1 MTKPSNGFSNE
12 AVAAFFKQPNAIAK
26 NTTSATDATSA
37 SASSHLTGG
46 QIAGIVIGSCVGAA
60 FIVACLA
67 LLVIHRKRKP
77 RGLASSTEEQE
88 QETNLHEAPEE
99 CVPHRFAWA
108 RLRNPRRRTEL
119 PGASQPEL
127 SAESPTVSHELDSSV
142 STPSASFGSHITS
155 INTQLAELPGRTSEE
170 KKE

>member
-1 MTKPSNGFSNE
+1 MTKPSDGFSNK
-12 AVAAFFKQPNAIAK
+12 AVAAFFKQPSAIAK
-26 NTTSATDATSA
+26 NTTGATDATSA
-37 SASSHLTGG
+37 SGNSHLTGG
-46 QIAGIVIGSCVGAA
+46 QIAGVVVGSCVGAA
-60 FIVACLA
+60 SIVACLA
-67 LLVIHRKRKP
+67 LLIIHWKRKE
-77 RGLASSTEEQE
+77 RGFASSNKGRE
-88 QETNLHEAPEE
+88 QETTIHEAPEE

-119 PGASQPEL
+119 PGASQVEL
-127 SAESPTVSHELDSSV
+127 SAEYPTVSHELDSSV